1 MDATWLNYRGLAQ
14 SGKGKGD
21 ENASGKGKRTGGKVV
36 KTGEHSMSD
45 RIAAVEDGLASQR
58 FHMNAF
64 KQMHNDIVERIDE
77 LDIRVRSR
85 QMHNDMQALVERID
99 ELEEAMVDLRGSIS
113 SLERPLTDAIRD
125 LQYRMAVIEAADT
138 VALEAADTIPD
149 SDPYPTPR
157 PLRST
162 VDSVP
167 DTVH

>member
-21 ENASGKGKRTGGKVV
+21 ENASGKGKRTGGKVG
-36 KTGEHSMSD
+36 KTGKHVLVPD
-45 RIAAVEDGLASQR
+45 RIAAVEDGMALQHV
-58 FHMNAF
+58 HMRAF
-64 KQMHNDIVERIDE
+64 V
-77 LDIRVRSR
+77 

-167 DTVH
+167 D